1 MMCFEMCFDNKKIKK
16 PFLCNLGCSTKMAMA
31 TGALAIYGL
40 TATGMGS
47 LMVFSPKTIAKS
59 WGVPGAET
67 LDFKEPL

>member
-1 MMCFEMCFDNKKIKK
+1 MNPKM
-16 PFLCNLGCSTKMAMA
+16 PFPQRQKTVRFHCCSTNMAMA

-59 WGVPGAET
+59 WGVPDAET
-67 LDFKEPL
+67 LDFKQPL